1 MAPAE
6 ERAARLALEKAEER
20 LRIERSDEAAA
31 IVEGVARGDWAARA
45 HPRLVL
51 RAAHILAETGALIGA
66 RDLAEAQLRGS
77 APVPEL
83 RRLAARMW
91 MRIGANEPGSRPEA
105 LRSAE
110 AHLSTLLTEVPGD
123 GRSHALL
130 GLVMDRQGRLQEA
143 VESWRCA
150 FVLEPTLDH
159 RVGLAIALSSA
170 GRYREAIPHFRRIA
184 TERPRR
190 ADAQSNLGLALRES
204 GALEEAFEAFRLAA
218 ALRPRNPRS
227 HVDLGV
233 TLRRLGRVEE
243 AVAAFE
249 RAVELDADMAEAHH
263 QLGRTLLQDGRLEEA
278 SRALGEAR
286 EKAPQDRPIQRSLV
300 ELARAAKD
308 EEDTLAVVTPA
319 GPDLSADVAR
329 FPVAEIVEFLAL
341 NRRSG
346 ILEVIREDDDSAQ
359 LELVEGRLLSGRFD
373 PDPSF
378 LEQVAAQGV
387 QLPPGLAEVELGEG
401 AAPLFEALLDE
412 GIPREPLA
420 EVGFGSAVRTVL
432 ALIDW
437 NEAKAEFRAR
447 EPSAPRNVERLLELA
462 VDAQGVLLE
471 AYRRLDEG
479 VGSGEVK
486 PPEFS

>member
-31 IVEGVARGDWAARA
+31 IVEEVTRGDWAARA
-45 HPRLVL
+45 QPRLVL
-51 RAAHILAETGALIGA
+51 RAAHILAETGSLTTA
-66 RDLAEAQLRGS
+66 RDLAEAQLKGP

-91 MRIGANEPGSRPEA
+91 MRIGANEPGVRPEA

-110 AHLSTLLTEVPGD
+110 THLTTLLTEVPGD

-170 GRYREAIPHFRRIA
+170 GRFREAIPHFRKIA

-190 ADAQSNLGLALRES
+190 ADAQANLGLALRES

-243 AVAAFE
+243 AISAFE
-249 RAVELDADMAEAHH
+249 RAIELDADMPDAHH
-263 QLGRTLLQDGRLEEA
+263 QLGRTFLQDGRLDDARRVLE
-278 SRALGEAR
+278 EAR
-286 EKAPQDRPIQRSLV
+286 ERSPQDRPIQRSLV
-300 ELARAAKD
+300 ELARAAKE

-319 GPDLSADVAR
+319 GPDLSADVSR
-329 FPVAEIVEFLAL
+329 FPVAEIVEFLAMS
-341 NRRSG
+341 RRSG
-346 ILEVIREDDDSAQ
+346 ILDVQRDEDESAE

-373 PDPSF
+373 PDPPF
-378 LEQVAAQGV
+378 LEQVAALGV
-387 QLPPGLAEVELGEG
+387 PLPPGLAEVELGEG
-401 AAPLFEALLDE
+401 AAPLFEALLEE
-412 GIPREPLA
+412 GVDREPLA
-420 EVGFGSAVRTVL
+420 EVGFASAVRTL
-432 ALIDW
+432 LGLIDW
-437 NEAKAEFRAR
+437 NEAKAEFRSR
-447 EPSAPRNVERLLELA
+447 EPGSRNVERLLEIA

-471 AYRRLDEG
+471 AYRRIDEG
-479 VGSGEVK
+479 LGSAGVT
-486 PPEFS
+486 PPDFS